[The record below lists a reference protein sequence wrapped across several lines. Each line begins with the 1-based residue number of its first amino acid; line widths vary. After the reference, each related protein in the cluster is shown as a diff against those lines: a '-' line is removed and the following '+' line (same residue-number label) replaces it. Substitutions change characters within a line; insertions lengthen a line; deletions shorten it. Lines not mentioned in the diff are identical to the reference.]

1 MDDAHVAVSRP
12 PQTDTLP
19 PQRNTA
25 SEAAGEMP
33 IPRTRAGRHAR
44 RVRHGLRR
52 PHNWMQLVKFSVVGA
67 SGYVLNLAVYSAL
80 LKGADVHYRT
90 AAVLAFCV
98 AVTNNFL
105 WNRHWTFK
113 ATHGHAGFQAARFL
127 VVSLVALG
135 FNLLVLEVLVS
146 VVGLAK
152 IPAQA
157 LAVLAA
163 TPLNFVGNK
172 LWSFD
177 RPSARGRRTPA
188 G

>member
-1 MDDAHVAVSRP
+1 MDDAHLAVSRP
-12 PQTDTLP
+12 PQSESP

-25 SEAAGEMP
+25 SAVHGATP
-33 IPRTRAGRHAR
+33 VPRTRAGHQAR

-52 PHNWMQLVKFSVVGA
+52 PHNWMQLVKFSLVGA
-67 SGYVLNLAVYSAL
+67 TGYVINLGVYSAL
-80 LKGADVHYRT
+80 LKGAGLHYRT

-113 ATHGHAGFQAARFL
+113 AADGHAGFQAARFL

-135 FNLLVLEVLVS
+135 FNLLVLELLVS
-146 VVGLAK
+146 GADVAK

-157 LAVLAA
+157 VAVLAA

-177 RPSARGRRTPA
+177 KPTRARRTPV